1 MISLLLA
8 DDHQLFADSL
18 RLGIERTPDLTV
30 LASAHD
36 GQALLDALEEHT
48 PDVVLTDLEMPG
60 LDGFDVLRRAAG
72 VAPVIVVTMHSS
84 PDHRATA
91 VSLGAAGF
99 LPKSTPLAELAAAIR
114 AVAMGETLLDLTTQR
129 EILSRHMEPVLDP
142 GAASLTA
149 REREL
154 LGKLSDGVTST
165 HDLSN
170 ELFISEKTVKNHL
183 ASIFQKLAVADRT
196 QAAIEA
202 IRLGFANPK

>member
-1 MISLLLA
+1 M
-8 DDHQLFADSL
+8 
-18 RLGIERTPDLTV
+18 

-84 PDHRATA
+84 PEHRATA

-165 HDLSN
+165 HDLVERALHLRKDRKEPSGQHLR
-170 ELFISEKTVKNHL
+170 EAGGGRSSPGGHRGHPVGDHRTVNL
-183 ASIFQKLAVADRT
+183 PPRGGMGPPTYGRCTLSVVLWV
-196 QAAIEA
+196 
-202 IRLGFANPK
+202 L